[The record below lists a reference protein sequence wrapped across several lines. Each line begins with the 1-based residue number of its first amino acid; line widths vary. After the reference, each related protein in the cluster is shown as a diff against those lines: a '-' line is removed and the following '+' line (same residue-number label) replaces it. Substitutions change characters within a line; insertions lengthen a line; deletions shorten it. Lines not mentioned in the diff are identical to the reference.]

1 MNTCLCRYRGLT
13 GRRAAPVLLIVY
25 NRERDSA
32 ESAARFGDRIRSA
45 AEGLPDMEEL
55 KTRLIDRS
63 EIGMFDPKELV
74 AQ

>member
-1 MNTCLCRYRGLT
+1 MPLPLPGPYGQTS
-13 GRRAAPVLLIVY
+13 RAVLLIVY

-55 KTRLIDRS
+55 KMRLIDRS
-63 EIGMFDPKELV
+63 EIGMFDPRELV

>member
-1 MNTCLCRYRGLT
+1 M
-13 GRRAAPVLLIVY
+13 LLIVY

-45 AEGLPDMEEL
+45 AEDLPDMEEL

-63 EIGMFDPKELV
+63 EIGMFDPRELV